1 MANLLGPARNGF
13 IFCVYVYSLAY
24 NLRHVSVRG
33 EGVLEYRGYGG
44 KFKYLTFLCFV
55 SVAVC
60 LLLNV
65 IECLLC
71 GWSLGKTVYL

>member
-1 MANLLGPARNGF
+1 MANLLGPARNGI

-24 NLRHVSVRG
+24 NLRHVSERG

-55 SVAVC
+55 SLMTRISLCVNVCFVAGV
-60 LLLNV
+60 
-65 IECLLC
+65 
-71 GWSLGKTVYL
+71 